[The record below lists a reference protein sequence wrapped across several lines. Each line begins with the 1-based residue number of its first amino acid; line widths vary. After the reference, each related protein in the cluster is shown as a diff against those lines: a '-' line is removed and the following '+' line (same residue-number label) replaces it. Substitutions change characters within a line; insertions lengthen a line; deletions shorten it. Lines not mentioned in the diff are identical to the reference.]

1 MTLLGGR
8 LKWLPSP
15 QRSKTDSRRD
25 TGYNRVVITN
35 FPSYYPHDLTT
46 THGHPPMYTY
56 DPNDHPVVLSVLSS
70 CCHPCL
76 LPFVPTIDWICCVP
90 LLHFFTLFSPYVVL
104 VTVAFL
110 GRPVRSVRCLTP
122 PSVVT
127 SS

>member
-25 TGYNRVVITN
+25 TGCNRVVITN

-90 LLHFFTLFSPYVVL
+90 LLHFFTLFFPLRSISNGSISRPSSPL
-104 VTVAFL
+104 HAL
-110 GRPVRSVRCLTP
+110 SHP
-122 PSVVT
+122 PHL
-127 SS
+127 